1 MILLRLW
8 EETNR
13 NAQIV
18 KLYDSTERHQIRWK
32 FCTSCNQAFIGENA
46 SQNTPTKEGDSYY
59 IVSEESSTAIISKTN
74 DTVLKSQEQTYGELP
89 YGKIPKLRDTSTK
102 NAKEYESSENI
113 ANSTFQADV
122 FILKNFATW
131 GISNVNRNISKLMKT

>member
-1 MILLRLW
+1 MSRKQ
-8 EETNR
+8 N
-13 NAQIV
+13 
-18 KLYDSTERHQIRWK
+18 
-32 FCTSCNQAFIGENA
+32 TSCYVL
-46 SQNTPTKEGDSYY
+46 QNTS
-59 IVSEESSTAIISKTN
+59 ITAIISKTN
-74 DTVLKSQEQTYGELP
+74 DTILKSQEQTYGESS

-113 ANSTFQADV
+113 ANSTFQTVV